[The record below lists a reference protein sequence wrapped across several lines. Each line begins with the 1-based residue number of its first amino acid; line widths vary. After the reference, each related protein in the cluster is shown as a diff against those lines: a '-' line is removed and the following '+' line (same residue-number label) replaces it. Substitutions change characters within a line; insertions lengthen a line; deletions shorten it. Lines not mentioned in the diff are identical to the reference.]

1 MISYSPDEGVVY
13 TDGEGHEWI
22 MDADQAE
29 SNAGHARDQAA
40 MVEAIE
46 AINGLAYLRVANGG
60 KVDVSGTA
68 AELYQLARD
77 LQSAADQ
84 ARA

>member
-1 MISYSPDEGVVY
+1 MIEARPEGGIVY
-13 TDGEGHEWI
+13 RDAEGQEWL

-29 SNAGHARDQAA
+29 RNADHAREQAT
-40 MVEAIE
+40 MVEAIQ
-46 AINGLAYLRVANGG
+46 AINGLAYLRTADGG

-84 ARA
+84 ARE